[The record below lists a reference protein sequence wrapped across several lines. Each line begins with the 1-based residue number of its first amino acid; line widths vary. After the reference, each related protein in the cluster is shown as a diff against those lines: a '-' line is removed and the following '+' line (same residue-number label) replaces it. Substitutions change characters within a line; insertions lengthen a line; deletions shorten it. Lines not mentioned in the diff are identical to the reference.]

1 MASSW
6 KLYTL
11 ILSAKTF
18 VHQTLAEKRILL
30 GFADFKFTLSIV
42 FCGKNSQP

>member
-18 VHQTLAEKRILL
+18 VQQALAENRVLFE
-30 GFADFKFTLSIV
+30 FADLKFTLSIV
-42 FCGKNSQP
+42 FCGKNSRL